1 MRGRWT
7 KLAELLG
14 VNSIPIVGVL
24 AGDWSSATALSV
36 YWCENLIAALLVAGR
51 MVLHARWRDRGQDP
65 SAAPGSSFAPRTAGP
80 FLGTAIPF
88 TLAHGAFLALL
99 FAMVLELT
107 PDLADLRRAIV
118 LLVVM
123 QGLAFGVDLWTL
135 ADWPVAHVNERADHL
150 LGRVVLVHLSI
161 IAGMFLL
168 AWLGRPDAF
177 FAFFVSCKVLS
188 DATSL
193 LPRADPGTP
202 GAPPRWL
209 SRIMRRFPRQ
219 NGETFDDYWRRTHQ
233 GGAQEPGTT
242 TSPAVPRPRWGGRKK
257 R

>member
-36 YWCENLIAALLVAGR
+36 YWFENLIAALLIAARVA
-51 MVLHARWRDRGQDP
+51 LHARWRDRGQDP
-65 SAAPGSSFAPRTAGP
+65 AAAPGSSFAPKTVGA

-99 FAMVLELT
+99 FAMVLGLM
-107 PDLADLRRAIV
+107 PDLADLRRAII
-118 LLVVM
+118 LLIVM

-135 ADWPVAHVNERADHL
+135 ADWPVARVNERADHL

-161 IAGMFLL
+161 IVGMFLL
-168 AWLGRPDAF
+168 AWLERADAF
-177 FAFFVSCKVLS
+177 FAFFVGCKVLS

-193 LPRADPGTP
+193 LPRVDSGTP
-202 GAPPRWL
+202 GAPPQWL
-209 SRIMRRFPRQ
+209 SWLMRRFPRQ
-219 NGETFDDYWRRTHQ
+219 NGETFEDYWRRTHQ
-233 GGAQEPGTT
+233 GGAQEPGTAM
-242 TSPAVPRPRWGGRKK
+242 SRGARPRWGVKKK